1 MQCELCKQDNVPL
14 KRCLMHYNPFQG
26 NRYVCKDCV
35 DKESFWKACNFIL
48 VSCPDRHKPSY
59 AELVFMSQHNS
70 CLKDPF
76 DRSIVFT
83 DCWVR
88 VVLGHILDAGL
99 DRWNQFKETGDEVWL
114 LPPAQHCNSKM
125 TDSTIWVAQM
135 IWSEPDHK
143 RPHVMIRQKYFKSKA
158 TAQAKLDKWIRAKME
173 DTLDMSDPDSR
184 VTPSRDGLQEN
195 PMEWWLTNKDWVLE
209 QVFQGG
215 YVENECSFE
224 VSPNI
229 VRD

>member
-1 MQCELCKQDNVPL
+1 MQCELCKQDSVPL
-14 KRCLMHYNPFQG
+14 ERCLKHYNSFRG
-26 NRYVCKDCV
+26 NQYVCKDCV
-35 DKESFWKACNFIL
+35 DAESFWKACNFIL
-48 VSCPDRHKPSY
+48 TPCPDRYKPSY
-59 AELVFMSQHNS
+59 TELASMSQETFNGRIKFS
-70 CLKDPF
+70 N
-76 DRSIVFT
+76 
-83 DCWVR
+83 CWVA

-99 DRWNQFKETGDEVWL
+99 DRWNQCKETGDEVWL
-114 LPPAQHCNSKM
+114 LPAQYYPCSSKM

-173 DTLDMSDPDSR
+173 DTLDTSDPGSR

-209 QVFQGG
+209 QVFQEG

-224 VSPNI
+224 VSQI
-229 VRD
+229 KVRD